1 MGRISITGADAT
13 CDLLLVV
20 LSDTLAQNLRAFV
33 ARLREAVEQ
42 VGFHPWLLSSAESS
56 STPLAGCGFPLQKAA
71 PAFWEDARLTYGK
84 LVDLIAIFDAK
95 MGPFVILSFFQN
107 GAYFCNTLTY
117 ILGFR
122 PTNSSGNSTNLIFV
136 AVRLFFVSLFTTNVH
151 QEWLGLKLVLSNVPT
166 ESYSNA
172 VLRFHSQVC
181 SENVA
186 LTGLGVFSLTRQFL
200 LSVVGFL
207 TTFET
212 ILVQLGRH

>member
-33 ARLREAVEQ
+33 ARLREAVE
-42 VGFHPWLLSSAESS
+42 
-56 STPLAGCGFPLQKAA
+56 QKAA